1 MGLRLVGQQFTPSH
15 GGPVQVLVN
24 GLLGRP
30 DSVLVTLPGNLS
42 LAARPPTGVQAG
54 ATGGLW

>member
-15 GGPVQVLVN
+15 GGLIQVLVN

-30 DSVLVTLPGNLS
+30 DSVLFTLPRTLS
-42 LAARPPTGVQAG
+42 LAARPPTGAQAG
-54 ATGGLW
+54 AMGGLW